1 MMKKLLEHFGNSI
14 VITELYG
21 KNKVVSFKNTA
32 YALLYF
38 FMTEQIRITVT
49 AARHLK

>member
-32 YALLYF
+32 YAILYF
-38 FMTEQIRITVT
+38 FYDRANKNNSDCSPTS
-49 AARHLK
+49 